1 MSYAVMLFFDN
12 DVENQVQSIW
22 KELVEADVDRY
33 LHHSGNRPHIKLAIF
48 EELSLSECQSRLQS
62 LAASIASFSIDF
74 KHFGVFPN
82 PKPTIFLGP
91 AVTQSLL
98 AIKQEVDSA
107 LRDLGKCPDY
117 DFFEPEHWIPH
128 CLLALELEQEKLN
141 KGLEVAMSLPIPLH
155 GRVTEIGVIEFFP
168 VKHLFGYKLGG

>member
-1 MSYAVMLFFDN
+1 MCLPTT
-12 DVENQVQSIW
+12 
-22 KELVEADVDRY
+22 L
-33 LHHSGNRPHIKLAIF
+33 NRETI
-48 EELSLSECQSRLQS
+48 
-62 LAASIASFSIDF
+62 
-74 KHFGVFPN
+74 PN
-82 PKPTIFLGP
+82 PKATIFLGP

-117 DFFEPEHWIPH
+117 NFFEPEHWIPH

-141 KGLEVAMSLPIPLH
+141 NGLEVAMSLPIPLR

-168 VKHLFGYKLGG
+168 VKHLFGYELGG